1 MGTAIGKVDVNGNTI
16 GTLLSVIV
24 SVVKDEVTLNCTS
37 VMRRV
42 LEKRRG
48 VLKADGVNHT

>member
-1 MGTAIGKVDVNGNTI
+1 MQYNII
-16 GTLLSVIV
+16 VIV

>member
-1 MGTAIGKVDVNGNTI
+1 MLRV
-16 GTLLSVIV
+16 TLNREVFYYCASIFVIV

-42 LEKRRG
+42 LEKRRA

>member
-1 MGTAIGKVDVNGNTI
+1 MVPINTTT
-16 GTLLSVIV
+16 GLVIV